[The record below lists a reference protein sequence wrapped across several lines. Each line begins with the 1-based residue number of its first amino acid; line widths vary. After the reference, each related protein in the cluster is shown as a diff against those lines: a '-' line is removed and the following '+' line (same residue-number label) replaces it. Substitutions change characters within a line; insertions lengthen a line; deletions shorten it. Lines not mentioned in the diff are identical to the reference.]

1 MIASE
6 RAGKSGSNM
15 DGDRGLGSAEFA
27 AAEKELVAEVL
38 AGRAERFYELVKPC
52 ERLVFITAQEIL
64 QNEADAEEVAQ
75 EAVLK
80 AFRNLRLFRGESK
93 FSTWL
98 YRITVNE
105 ARMRLRKRREVSLD
119 ELMEADD
126 AEETTYAPLQLA
138 DWREIPGQ
146 ALEQRELQTQLAAA
160 VASLPDNYREV
171 LVLRDIN
178 GLSIAETAEALSLS
192 LPNVKTRLLRARLM
206 LRDSFIAQC
215 SGSTRGAVGKG
226 RK

>member
-1 MIASE
+1 
-6 RAGKSGSNM
+6 M
-15 DGDRGLGSAEFA
+15 DGNIGRDSAESGA
-27 AAEKELVAEVL
+27 DEKKLVEEVL
-38 AGRAERFYELVKPC
+38 AGNVERFYELVRPC
-52 ERLVFITAQEIL
+52 ERLVYLAAQEIL

-80 AFRNLRLFRGESK
+80 SFRNLRLFRGESK

-119 ELMEADD
+119 ELMAEDD
-126 AEETTYAPLQLA
+126 AQETTYAPLQLA

-146 ALEQRELQTQLAAA
+146 ALEQRELQEQLATA
-160 VASLPDNYREV
+160 VASLPDKYREV

-178 GLSIAETAEALSLS
+178 GLSIAETAEALTLS
-192 LPNVKTRLLRARLM
+192 LANVKTRLLRARLM
-206 LRDSFIAQC
+206 LRDSFVAQC
-215 SGSTRGAVGKG
+215 SGSARGVVGEG

>member
-1 MIASE
+1 
-6 RAGKSGSNM
+6 M
-15 DGDRGLGSAEFA
+15 DGNIGRDSAESGA
-27 AAEKELVAEVL
+27 DEKKLVEEVL
-38 AGRAERFYELVKPC
+38 AGNVERFYELVRPC
-52 ERLVFITAQEIL
+52 ERLVYLAAQEIL

-119 ELMEADD
+119 ELMAEDD
-126 AEETTYAPLQLA
+126 AQETTYAPLQLA

-146 ALEQRELQTQLAAA
+146 ALEQRELQEQLATA
-160 VASLPDNYREV
+160 VASLPDKYREV

-178 GLSIAETAEALSLS
+178 GLSIAETAEALTLS
-192 LPNVKTRLLRARLM
+192 LANVKTRLLRARLM
-206 LRDSFIAQC
+206 LRDSFVAKC
-215 SGSTRGAVGKG
+215 SGSARGVVGEG

>member
-1 MIASE
+1 
-6 RAGKSGSNM
+6 M
-15 DGDRGLGSAEFA
+15 DGNIGRDSAESGA
-27 AAEKELVAEVL
+27 DEKKLVEEVL
-38 AGRAERFYELVKPC
+38 AGNVERFYELVKPC
-52 ERLVFITAQEIL
+52 ERLVYLAAQEIL

-80 AFRNLRLFRGESK
+80 SFRNLRLFRGESK

-119 ELMEADD
+119 ELMAEDD
-126 AEETTYAPLQLA
+126 AQETTYAPLQLA

-146 ALEQRELQTQLAAA
+146 ALEQRELQEQLAAA
-160 VASLPDNYREV
+160 VASLPDTYREV

-178 GLSIAETAEALSLS
+178 GLSIAETAEALTLS

-206 LRDSFIAQC
+206 LRDSFVAQC
-215 SGSTRGAVGKG
+215 SGSARGVVGEG

>member
-1 MIASE
+1 
-6 RAGKSGSNM
+6 M
-15 DGDRGLGSAEFA
+15 DGNIGRDSAESGA
-27 AAEKELVAEVL
+27 DEKKVVEEVL
-38 AGRAERFYELVKPC
+38 AGNVERFYELVRPC
-52 ERLVFITAQEIL
+52 ERLVYLAAQEIL

-80 AFRNLRLFRGESK
+80 SFRNLRLFRGESK

-119 ELMEADD
+119 ELMAEDD
-126 AEETTYAPLQLA
+126 AQENTYAPLQLA

-146 ALEQRELQTQLAAA
+146 ALEQRELQEQLATA
-160 VASLPDNYREV
+160 VASLPDKYREV

-178 GLSIAETAEALSLS
+178 GLSIAETAEALTLS

-206 LRDSFIAQC
+206 LRDSFVAKC
-215 SGSTRGAVGKG
+215 SGSARGVVGEG

>member
-1 MIASE
+1 
-6 RAGKSGSNM
+6 M
-15 DGDRGLGSAEFA
+15 DGNIGRDSAEPVA
-27 AAEKELVAEVL
+27 GEKKLVEEVL
-38 AGRAERFYELVKPC
+38 AGNVERFYELVKPC
-52 ERLVFITAQEIL
+52 ERLVYLAAQEIL

-119 ELMEADD
+119 ELMAEDD
-126 AEETTYAPLQLA
+126 AQETTYAPLQLA

-146 ALEQRELQTQLAAA
+146 ALEQRELQEQLATA
-160 VASLPDNYREV
+160 VASLPDKYREV
-171 LVLRDIN
+171 LILRDIN
-178 GLSIAETAEALSLS
+178 GLSIAETAEALTLS

-206 LRDSFIAQC
+206 LRDSFVAQC
-215 SGSTRGAVGKG
+215 SGSARGVVGEG

>member
-1 MIASE
+1 
-6 RAGKSGSNM
+6 M
-15 DGDRGLGSAEFA
+15 DGNIGRDSAESGA
-27 AAEKELVAEVL
+27 DEKKLVEEVL
-38 AGRAERFYELVKPC
+38 AGNVERFYELVRPC
-52 ERLVFITAQEIL
+52 ERLVYLAAQEIL

-80 AFRNLRLFRGESK
+80 SFRNLRLFRGESK

-119 ELMEADD
+119 ELMAEDD
-126 AEETTYAPLQLA
+126 TQDTTYAPLQLA

-146 ALEQRELQTQLAAA
+146 ALEQRELQAQLAVA
-160 VASLPDNYREV
+160 VASLPEKYREV

-178 GLSIAETAEALSLS
+178 GLSIAETAEALTLS
-192 LPNVKTRLLRARLM
+192 LANVKTRLLRARLM
-206 LRDSFIAQC
+206 LRDSFVAQC
-215 SGSTRGAVGKG
+215 SGSARGVVGEG

>member
-1 MIASE
+1 
-6 RAGKSGSNM
+6 M
-15 DGDRGLGSAEFA
+15 DGNIGRDSAESG
-27 AAEKELVAEVL
+27 AEKKLVEEVL
-38 AGRAERFYELVKPC
+38 AGNVERFYELVRPC
-52 ERLVFITAQEIL
+52 ERLVYLAAQEIL

-80 AFRNLRLFRGESK
+80 SFRNLRLFRGESK

-119 ELMEADD
+119 ELMAEDD
-126 AEETTYAPLQLA
+126 AQETTYAPLQLA

-146 ALEQRELQTQLAAA
+146 ALEQRELQEQLATA
-160 VASLPDNYREV
+160 VASLPDKYREV
-171 LVLRDIN
+171 LILRDIN
-178 GLSIAETAEALSLS
+178 GLSIAETAEALTLS

-206 LRDSFIAQC
+206 LRDSFVAQC
-215 SGSTRGAVGKG
+215 SGSARGVVGEG

>member
-1 MIASE
+1 
-6 RAGKSGSNM
+6 M
-15 DGDRGLGSAEFA
+15 DGNIGRDSAESVA
-27 AAEKELVAEVL
+27 DEKKLVEEVL
-38 AGRAERFYELVKPC
+38 AGNVERFYELVRPC
-52 ERLVFITAQEIL
+52 ERLVYLTAQEIL

-119 ELMEADD
+119 ELMAEDD
-126 AEETTYAPLQLA
+126 AQETTYAPLQLA

-146 ALEQRELQTQLAAA
+146 ALEQRELHEQLAAA
-160 VASLPDNYREV
+160 VASLPDKYREV

-178 GLSIAETAEALSLS
+178 GLSIAETAEALTLS

-206 LRDSFIAQC
+206 LRDSFVAKC
-215 SGSTRGAVGKG
+215 SGSVRRVVGEG

>member
-1 MIASE
+1 
-6 RAGKSGSNM
+6 M
-15 DGDRGLGSAEFA
+15 DGNIGRDSAESGA
-27 AAEKELVAEVL
+27 DEKKLVEEVL
-38 AGRAERFYELVKPC
+38 AGNVERFYELVRPC
-52 ERLVFITAQEIL
+52 ERLIYLTAQEIL

-119 ELMEADD
+119 ELMAEDD
-126 AEETTYAPLQLA
+126 AQETTYAPLQLA

-146 ALEQRELQTQLAAA
+146 ALEQRELQEQLATA
-160 VASLPDNYREV
+160 VASLPDKYREV
-171 LVLRDIN
+171 LILRDIN
-178 GLSIAETAEALSLS
+178 GLSIAETAEALTLS

-206 LRDSFIAQC
+206 LRDSFVAQC
-215 SGSTRGAVGKG
+215 SGSARGVVGEG

>member
-1 MIASE
+1 
-6 RAGKSGSNM
+6 M
-15 DGDRGLGSAEFA
+15 DGNIGRDSAESGA
-27 AAEKELVAEVL
+27 DEKKLVEEVL
-38 AGRAERFYELVKPC
+38 AGNVERFYELVKPC
-52 ERLVFITAQEIL
+52 ERLVYLAAQEIL

-80 AFRNLRLFRGESK
+80 SFRNLRLFRGESK

-119 ELMEADD
+119 ELMAEDD
-126 AEETTYAPLQLA
+126 AQETTYAPLQLA

-146 ALEQRELQTQLAAA
+146 ALEQRELQEQLATA
-160 VASLPDNYREV
+160 VASLPDKYREV
-171 LVLRDIN
+171 LILRDIN
-178 GLSIAETAEALSLS
+178 GLSIAETAEALTLS

-206 LRDSFIAQC
+206 LRDSFVAQC
-215 SGSTRGAVGKG
+215 SGSARGVVGEG

>member
-1 MIASE
+1 
-6 RAGKSGSNM
+6 M
-15 DGDRGLGSAEFA
+15 DGNIGRDCAESGA
-27 AAEKELVAEVL
+27 DEKKLVEEVL
-38 AGRAERFYELVKPC
+38 AGNVERFYELVKPC
-52 ERLVFITAQEIL
+52 ERLVYLAAQEIL

-80 AFRNLRLFRGESK
+80 SFRNLRLFRGESK

-119 ELMEADD
+119 ELMAEDD
-126 AEETTYAPLQLA
+126 AQETTYAPLQLA

-146 ALEQRELQTQLAAA
+146 ALEQRELQEQLATA
-160 VASLPDNYREV
+160 VASLPDKYREV
-171 LVLRDIN
+171 LILRDIN
-178 GLSIAETAEALSLS
+178 GLSIAETAEALTLS

-206 LRDSFIAQC
+206 LRDSFVAQC
-215 SGSTRGAVGKG
+215 SGSARGVVGEG

>member
-1 MIASE
+1 
-6 RAGKSGSNM
+6 M
-15 DGDRGLGSAEFA
+15 DGNIGRDSAESEA
-27 AAEKELVAEVL
+27 DEKKLVEEVL
-38 AGRAERFYELVKPC
+38 AGNVERFYELVRPC
-52 ERLVFITAQEIL
+52 ERLVYLAAQEIL

-80 AFRNLRLFRGESK
+80 SFRNLRLFRGESK

-119 ELMEADD
+119 ELMAEDD
-126 AEETTYAPLQLA
+126 AHETTYAPLQLA

-146 ALEQRELQTQLAAA
+146 ALEQRELQEQLAAA
-160 VASLPDNYREV
+160 VASLPDKYREV

-178 GLSIAETAEALSLS
+178 GLSIAETAEALTLS

-206 LRDSFIAQC
+206 LRDSFVAQC
-215 SGSTRGAVGKG
+215 SGSARGVVGEG

>member
-1 MIASE
+1 
-6 RAGKSGSNM
+6 M
-15 DGDRGLGSAEFA
+15 DGNIGRDSAESGA
-27 AAEKELVAEVL
+27 DEKKLVEEVL
-38 AGRAERFYELVKPC
+38 AGNVERFYELVKPC
-52 ERLVFITAQEIL
+52 ERLIYLAAQEIL
-64 QNEADAEEVAQ
+64 QNDADAEEVAQ

-119 ELMEADD
+119 ELMAEDD
-126 AEETTYAPLQLA
+126 TQDTTYAPLQLA

-146 ALEQRELQTQLAAA
+146 ALEQRELQAQLAGA
-160 VASLPDNYREV
+160 VASLPEKYREV

-178 GLSIAETAEALSLS
+178 GLSIAETAEALTLS
-192 LPNVKTRLLRARLM
+192 LANVKTRLLRARLM
-206 LRDSFIAQC
+206 LRDSFVAQC
-215 SGSTRGAVGKG
+215 SGSARGVVGEG

>member
-1 MIASE
+1 
-6 RAGKSGSNM
+6 M
-15 DGDRGLGSAEFA
+15 DGNIGRDSAESVA
-27 AAEKELVAEVL
+27 GEKKLVEEVL
-38 AGRAERFYELVKPC
+38 TGNVERFYELVQPC
-52 ERLVFITAQEIL
+52 ERLIYLAAQEIL
-64 QNEADAEEVAQ
+64 QNDADAEEVAQ

-119 ELMEADD
+119 ELMAEDD
-126 AEETTYAPLQLA
+126 TQDTTYAPLQLA

-146 ALEQRELQTQLAAA
+146 ALEQRELQEQLATA
-160 VASLPDNYREV
+160 VASLPDKYREV

-178 GLSIAETAEALSLS
+178 GLSIAETAEALTLS
-192 LPNVKTRLLRARLM
+192 LANVKTRLLRARLM
-206 LRDSFIAQC
+206 LRDSFVAKC
-215 SGSTRGAVGKG
+215 SGSARGVVGEG

>member
-1 MIASE
+1 
-6 RAGKSGSNM
+6 M
-15 DGDRGLGSAEFA
+15 DGNIGRDSAESGA
-27 AAEKELVAEVL
+27 DEKKLVEEVL
-38 AGRAERFYELVKPC
+38 AGNVERFYELVKPC
-52 ERLVFITAQEIL
+52 ERLVYLAAQEIL

-80 AFRNLRLFRGESK
+80 SFRNLRLFRGESK

-119 ELMEADD
+119 ELMAEDD
-126 AEETTYAPLQLA
+126 AQETTYAPLQLA

-146 ALEQRELQTQLAAA
+146 ALEQRELQEQLATA
-160 VASLPDNYREV
+160 VASLPDKYREV

-178 GLSIAETAEALSLS
+178 GLSIAETAEALTLS

-206 LRDSFIAQC
+206 LRDSFVAKC
-215 SGSTRGAVGKG
+215 SGSVRRVVGEG

>member
-1 MIASE
+1 
-6 RAGKSGSNM
+6 M
-15 DGDRGLGSAEFA
+15 DGNIGRDSAEPVA
-27 AAEKELVAEVL
+27 GEKKLVEEVL
-38 AGRAERFYELVKPC
+38 AGNVERFYELVKPC
-52 ERLVFITAQEIL
+52 ERLVYLAAQEIL

-119 ELMEADD
+119 ELMAEDD
-126 AEETTYAPLQLA
+126 AQETTYAPLQLA

-146 ALEQRELQTQLAAA
+146 ALEQRELQAQLAGA
-160 VASLPDNYREV
+160 VASLPDKYREV

-178 GLSIAETAEALSLS
+178 GLSIAETAEALTLS

-206 LRDSFIAQC
+206 LRDSFVAQC
-215 SGSTRGAVGKG
+215 SGSARRSVAEG

>member
-1 MIASE
+1 
-6 RAGKSGSNM
+6 M
-15 DGDRGLGSAEFA
+15 DGNIGRDSSESVAD
-27 AAEKELVAEVL
+27 EKKLVEEVL
-38 AGRAERFYELVKPC
+38 AGNVERFYELVRPC
-52 ERLVFITAQEIL
+52 ERLVYLAAQEIL

-80 AFRNLRLFRGESK
+80 SFRSLRLFRGESK

-119 ELMEADD
+119 ELMAEDD
-126 AEETTYAPLQLA
+126 AQETTYAPLQLA

-146 ALEQRELQTQLAAA
+146 ALEQRELQQQLATA
-160 VASLPDNYREV
+160 VASLPDKYREV
-171 LVLRDIN
+171 LILRDIN
-178 GLSIAETAEALSLS
+178 GLSIAETAEALTLS

-206 LRDSFIAQC
+206 LRDSFVAKC
-215 SGSTRGAVGKG
+215 SGSARGVVGEG

>member
-1 MIASE
+1 
-6 RAGKSGSNM
+6 M
-15 DGDRGLGSAEFA
+15 DGNIGRDSAESVA
-27 AAEKELVAEVL
+27 DEKKLVEEVL
-38 AGRAERFYELVKPC
+38 AGNVERFYELVRPC
-52 ERLVFITAQEIL
+52 ERLIYLTAQEIL

-119 ELMEADD
+119 ELM
-126 AEETTYAPLQLA
+126 AEDNAQETTYAPLQLA

-146 ALEQRELQTQLAAA
+146 ALEQRELQEQLAAA
-160 VASLPDNYREV
+160 VASLPDKYREV

-178 GLSIAETAEALSLS
+178 GLSIAETAEALTLS
-192 LPNVKTRLLRARLM
+192 LANVKTRLLRARLM
-206 LRDSFIAQC
+206 LRDSFVAQC
-215 SGSTRGAVGKG
+215 SGSARGVVGEG

>member
-1 MIASE
+1 
-6 RAGKSGSNM
+6 M
-15 DGDRGLGSAEFA
+15 DGNIGRDSAESGA
-27 AAEKELVAEVL
+27 DEKKLVEEVL
-38 AGRAERFYELVKPC
+38 AGNVERFYELVKPC
-52 ERLVFITAQEIL
+52 ERLVYLAAQEIL

-80 AFRNLRLFRGESK
+80 SFRNLRLFRGESK

-119 ELMEADD
+119 ELMAEDD
-126 AEETTYAPLQLA
+126 AQETTYAPLQLA

-146 ALEQRELQTQLAAA
+146 ALEQRELQEQLAAA
-160 VASLPDNYREV
+160 VASLPDKYREV

-178 GLSIAETAEALSLS
+178 GLSIAETAEALTLS

-206 LRDSFIAQC
+206 LRDSFVAKC
-215 SGSTRGAVGKG
+215 SGSVRRVVGEG

>member
-1 MIASE
+1 
-6 RAGKSGSNM
+6 M
-15 DGDRGLGSAEFA
+15 DGNIGRDSAESA
-27 AAEKELVAEVL
+27 ADEKKLVEEVL
-38 AGRAERFYELVKPC
+38 AGNVERFYELVKPC
-52 ERLVFITAQEIL
+52 ERLVYLAAQEIL

-119 ELMEADD
+119 ELMAEDD
-126 AEETTYAPLQLA
+126 AQETTYAPLQLA

-146 ALEQRELQTQLAAA
+146 ALEQRELQAQLAAA
-160 VASLPDNYREV
+160 VASLPDKYREV

-178 GLSIAETAEALSLS
+178 GLSIAETAEALTLS
-192 LPNVKTRLLRARLM
+192 LANVKTRLLRARLM
-206 LRDSFIAQC
+206 LRDSFVAKC
-215 SGSTRGAVGKG
+215 SGSARGVVGEG

>member
-1 MIASE
+1 
-6 RAGKSGSNM
+6 M
-15 DGDRGLGSAEFA
+15 DGNIGRDSAESGA
-27 AAEKELVAEVL
+27 DEKKLVEEVL
-38 AGRAERFYELVKPC
+38 AGNVERFYELVKPC
-52 ERLVFITAQEIL
+52 ERLVYLAAQEIL

-80 AFRNLRLFRGESK
+80 SFRNLRLFRGESK

-119 ELMEADD
+119 ELMAEDD
-126 AEETTYAPLQLA
+126 AQETTYAPLQLA

-146 ALEQRELQTQLAAA
+146 ALEQRELQEQLAAA
-160 VASLPDNYREV
+160 VASLPDKYREV

-178 GLSIAETAEALSLS
+178 GLSIAETAEALTLS

-206 LRDSFIAQC
+206 LRDSFVAQC
-215 SGSTRGAVGKG
+215 SGSARGVVGEG

>member
-1 MIASE
+1 
-6 RAGKSGSNM
+6 M
-15 DGDRGLGSAEFA
+15 DGNIGRDSAESGA
-27 AAEKELVAEVL
+27 DEKKLVEEVL
-38 AGRAERFYELVKPC
+38 AGNVERFYELVRPC
-52 ERLVFITAQEIL
+52 ERLVYLAAQEIL

-80 AFRNLRLFRGESK
+80 SFRNLRLFRGESK

-119 ELMEADD
+119 ELMAEDD
-126 AEETTYAPLQLA
+126 AQETTYAPLQLA

-146 ALEQRELQTQLAAA
+146 ALEQRELQEQLATA
-160 VASLPDNYREV
+160 VASLPDKYREV

-178 GLSIAETAEALSLS
+178 GLSIAETAEALTLS

-206 LRDSFIAQC
+206 LRDSFVAQC
-215 SGSTRGAVGKG
+215 SGSARGVVGEG

>member
-1 MIASE
+1 
-6 RAGKSGSNM
+6 M
-15 DGDRGLGSAEFA
+15 DGNIGRDSAESGA
-27 AAEKELVAEVL
+27 DEKKLVEEVL
-38 AGRAERFYELVKPC
+38 AGNVERLYELVKPC
-52 ERLVFITAQEIL
+52 ERLIYLTAQEIL
-64 QNEADAEEVAQ
+64 QNDADAEEVAQ
-75 EAVLK
+75 EAILK

-119 ELMEADD
+119 ELMAEDD
-126 AEETTYAPLQLA
+126 AQETTYAPLQLA

-146 ALEQRELQTQLAAA
+146 ALEQRELHEQLAAA
-160 VASLPDNYREV
+160 VASLPDKYREV

-178 GLSIAETAEALSLS
+178 GLSIAETAEALTLS

-206 LRDSFIAQC
+206 LRDSFVAQC
-215 SGSTRGAVGKG
+215 SGSARGVVGEG

>member
-1 MIASE
+1 
-6 RAGKSGSNM
+6 M
-15 DGDRGLGSAEFA
+15 DGNIGRDSAESGA
-27 AAEKELVAEVL
+27 DEKKLVEEVL
-38 AGRAERFYELVKPC
+38 AGNVERFYELVRPC
-52 ERLVFITAQEIL
+52 ERLVYLAAQEIL

-80 AFRNLRLFRGESK
+80 SFRNLRLFRGESK

-119 ELMEADD
+119 ELMAEDD
-126 AEETTYAPLQLA
+126 AQETTYAPLQLA

-146 ALEQRELQTQLAAA
+146 ALEQRELQEQLAAA
-160 VASLPDNYREV
+160 VASLPDKYREV

-178 GLSIAETAEALSLS
+178 GLSIAETAEALTLS

-206 LRDSFIAQC
+206 LRDSFVAQC
-215 SGSTRGAVGKG
+215 SGSARGVVGEG

>member
-1 MIASE
+1 
-6 RAGKSGSNM
+6 M
-15 DGDRGLGSAEFA
+15 DGNIGRDSAESGA
-27 AAEKELVAEVL
+27 DEKKLVEEVL
-38 AGRAERFYELVKPC
+38 AGNVERFYELVRPC
-52 ERLVFITAQEIL
+52 ERLVYLAAQEIL

-80 AFRNLRLFRGESK
+80 SFRNLRLFRGESK

-119 ELMEADD
+119 ELMAEDD
-126 AEETTYAPLQLA
+126 AQETTYAPLQLA

-146 ALEQRELQTQLAAA
+146 ALEQRELQEQLATA
-160 VASLPDNYREV
+160 VASLPDKYREV
-171 LVLRDIN
+171 LILRDIN
-178 GLSIAETAEALSLS
+178 GLSIAETAEALTLS

-206 LRDSFIAQC
+206 LRDSFVAQC
-215 SGSTRGAVGKG
+215 SGSARGVVGEG